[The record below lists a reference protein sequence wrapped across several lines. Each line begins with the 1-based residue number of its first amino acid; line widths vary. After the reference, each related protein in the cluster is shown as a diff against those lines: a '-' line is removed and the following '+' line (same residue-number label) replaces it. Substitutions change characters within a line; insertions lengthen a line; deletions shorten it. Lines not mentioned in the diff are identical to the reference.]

1 MQNLTAKVVIIGG
14 GHAGCEAASASARLG
29 VDTILVTHKINKI
42 GEMSCNPAF
51 GGLGK
56 GHLMREIDAMDGLMA
71 RVADKAAI
79 QYRMLNLRKGPAVQ
93 GPRVQA
99 DRQLYRDEMQ
109 REMAA
114 IDNLRVVEAG
124 ADAFIFEDEDAEHK
138 VITGLV
144 LDTGEQIMTGQIVL
158 TTGTFLNGI
167 IYIGEETHAAGRVG
181 DAPAIKL
188 SEQLYAMGLDMGRL
202 KTGTPARLDKDSIN
216 WQVLTEQKGDE
227 EKTYMSFL
235 TFDEL
240 KDGETYAEQVSCYIT
255 TTTAETKK
263 VIEKNIKLS
272 AIFNGQ
278 IESAG
283 PRYCPSIEDK
293 IHRFSERDEHQIFLE
308 PEGLNEQ
315 TIYPNGISTSL
326 PKSVQEEFMVT
337 IPGLENVK
345 ITQPGYAVEY
355 DYIDPRELLPTL
367 ECKRVTGLY
376 CAGQING
383 TTGYEEAGA
392 LGMMAGF
399 NAALKADE
407 KQPLILDRAD
417 AYIGVLIDDLV
428 TKGVNEPYRMFTSR
442 AEYRLLMR
450 ADNADQR
457 LTQKAINMGVVSP
470 QRQASFAAKQAK
482 LNALLGFLKQA
493 VKTPNQYAKL
503 GLKVNQDGVKRSGFE
518 LLSYPDINITDLQQI
533 WPELGRFDG
542 LTKKQAEIEALYDR
556 YTARQQ
562 ADIVAFRKD
571 ENLALPSRIDYSSIG
586 GLSNEVRH
594 KLSDLRPATLGQAL
608 RMDGITPAAVMILL
622 NHVKKNNFRKLSA

>member
-1 MQNLTAKVVIIGG
+1 
-14 GHAGCEAASASARLG
+14 
-29 VDTILVTHKINKI
+29 
-42 GEMSCNPAF
+42 
-51 GGLGK
+51 
-56 GHLMREIDAMDGLMA
+56 
-71 RVADKAAI
+71 

-99 DRQLYRDEMQ
+99 DRQIYRDEMQ
-109 REMAA
+109 KEIFATPTLT
-114 IDNLRVVEAG
+114 IVEAG
-124 ADAFIFEDEDAEHK
+124 ADAFIFEDENATQK
-138 VITGLV
+138 VIKGIV
-144 LDTGEQIMTGQIVL
+144 LDDGRSISTERVVL

-167 IYIGEETHAAGRVG
+167 IYIGQETRPAGRVG

-188 SEQLYAMGLDMGRL
+188 SEQLYSMGLNMGRL
-202 KTGTPARLDKDSIN
+202 KTGTPARLDKDTIN
-216 WQVLTEQKGDE
+216 WDILTEQKGDE
-227 EKTYMSFL
+227 EPTYLSFL

-240 KDGETYAEQVSCYIT
+240 KDGATYAKQVSCYIT
-255 TTTAETKK
+255 TTTVETKK

-293 IHRFSERDEHQIFLE
+293 IHRFSDRDEHQIFLE
-308 PEGLNEQ
+308 PEGLNEN

-326 PKSVQEEFMVT
+326 PKSVQEAFMVT

-345 ITQPGYAVEY
+345 ITQVGYAVEY

-367 ECKRVTGLY
+367 ECKKVTGLY

-392 LGMMAGF
+392 LGMMAGL
-399 NAALKADE
+399 NAALKAQDKE
-407 KQPLILDRAD
+407 PLILDRAD
-417 AYIGVLIDDLV
+417 AYVGVLIDDLV

-457 LTQKAINMGVVSP
+457 LTPIADKLGILSGKRKVSFDTKMA
-470 QRQASFAAKQAK
+470 RLNGLLSFLESHEKS
-482 LNALLGFLKQA
+482 
-493 VKTPNQYAKL
+493 PNEYAKF
-503 GLKVNQDGVKRSGFE
+503 GIKVNKDGVKRSGFQ
-518 LLSYPDINITDLQQI
+518 LLSYEEITVTVLEQV
-533 WPELGRFDG
+533 WPELSRFDS

-556 YTARQQ
+556 YTERQQ
-562 ADIVAFRKD
+562 ADIIAFRKD
-571 ENLALPSRIDYSSIG
+571 ENMALPNQIDYDSIG
-586 GLSNEVRH
+586 GLSNEVKH
-594 KLSDLRPATLGQAL
+594 KLSALRPATLGQAL

-622 NHVKKNNFRKLSA
+622 NHVKKSNFRKISA